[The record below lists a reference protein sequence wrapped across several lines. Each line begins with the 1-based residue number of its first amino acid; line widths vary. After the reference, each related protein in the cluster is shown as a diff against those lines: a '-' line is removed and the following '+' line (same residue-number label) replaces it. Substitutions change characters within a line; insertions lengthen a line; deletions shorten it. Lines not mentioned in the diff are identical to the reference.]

1 MDIFHNYY
9 KCDYPKSPQVKDG
22 LKRLLNERYRDDVNS
37 FIDHFVHPTQSLLS
51 SLEEEA
57 QYNFCSNKSF
67 FFLLFYTVVGMNFG
81 IMVNNVHSV
90 MICRG

>member
-1 MDIFHNYY
+1 MDIFHKYY

-37 FIDHFVHPTQSLLS
+37 FKDHFVHPTQSLLS
-51 SLEEEA
+51 SLEDKA
-57 QYNFCSNKSF
+57 QYNFALINH

>member
-1 MDIFHNYY
+1 MDIFHKYY

-37 FIDHFVHPTQSLLS
+37 FMDHFVHPTQSLLS
-51 SLEEEA
+51 SLEDKA
-57 QYNFCSNKSF
+57 QYNFA
-67 FFLLFYTVVGMNFG
+67 LTYTVVGMNFG

-90 MICRG
+90 MICHG

>member
-57 QYNFCSNKSF
+57 QYNFCSNKSI